1 MTDAGPAGKAGP
13 TGVATARRLG
23 AVGAAVTVSSVLVN
37 LLAYLVPMIGARALP
52 AAELGAL
59 ATALAVGAIAAVPGL
74 GLQLAVAVHRA
85 RHGPTPTTRIA
96 LLTAGTAGGVL
107 LVTAPALVV
116 ALRLPVALVFVLAAL
131 TVAVVL
137 AGRWLGELQGD
148 QRFVRLAAGMAL
160 LAIVRYGGVI
170 AGLLLG
176 AGLVGS
182 VLVGAVVGYLAL
194 PALAR
199 LAARPGISAAG
210 RPATLGCT
218 ANGVANGT
226 AGGTAD
232 GIPYRAT
239 GGITDGG
246 SDAGQWTD
254 SGRSDTD
261 AGGWVTGRQVVAASS
276 ATLAMLVVSYADLLL
291 ARQLLPAAESGAYA
305 VGAVLTKG
313 ALWAPQVVTVL
324 ALPRL
329 ARGDRR
335 TRTVALALV
344 AACGVVLVT
353 AAAFAG
359 ELAFRL
365 AGGPDYVDLARYAPF
380 FAATGALYA
389 LAFVLVNAQIAAGAR
404 RPAAPLWA
412 GVVGLVVGTVLF
424 APHTIGG
431 VLACALLTAAA
442 TVTLLFWLNHRGF
455 WLNHRGFWLNHRALP
470 TRVR

>member
-1 MTDAGPAGKAGP
+1 MAEAQPHGGRRG
-13 TGVATARRLG
+13 GVAGVRRLG

-37 LLAYLVPMIGARALP
+37 LLAYLVPMVGARTLP

-59 ATALAVGAIAAVPGL
+59 ATALAVGAIAGVPGL

-85 RHGPTPTTRIA
+85 KHGVTSTTRVA
-96 LLTAGTAGGVL
+96 LRTAGAAGGVL
-107 LVTAPALVV
+107 VLAAPVLVK
-116 ALRLPVALVFVLAAL
+116 ALRLPVALVLALAAL

-160 LAIVRYGGVI
+160 LAVVRYGGVI

-182 VLVGAVVGYLAL
+182 VVVGVLVGCLAL
-194 PALAR
+194 PVLAR
-199 LAARPGISAAG
+199 LAAGQDRVPEPSGAAAG
-210 RPATLGCT
+210 SRMT
-218 ANGVANGT
+218 A
-226 AGGTAD
+226 
-232 GIPYRAT
+232 
-239 GGITDGG
+239 
-246 SDAGQWTD
+246 
-254 SGRSDTD
+254 
-261 AGGWVTGRQVVAASS
+261 RQVGAASS
-276 ATLAMLVVSYADLLL
+276 ATLAMLVISYADLLL

-305 VGAVLTKG
+305 VGGVLTKG

-344 AACGVVLVT
+344 AACGMVLVT
-353 AAAFAG
+353 AAAVAG
-359 ELAFRL
+359 GLAFRL
-365 AGGPDYVDLARYAPF
+365 AGGPDYADLARYAPF

-404 RPAAPLWA
+404 RPAGPLWV
-412 GVVGLVVGTVLF
+412 GVVGLTAGAVLV
-424 APHTIGG
+424 APHTIAG
-431 VLACALLTAAA
+431 VLGCALLTAAA
-442 TVTLLFWLNHRGF
+442 TVALLFWLTVRPGA
-455 WLNHRGFWLNHRALP
+455 RRAPAPLP
-470 TRVR
+470 APQPSTR